1 MDQTNHKAIS
11 RSAPDS
17 THVLKEEGGKQEG
30 NAGKQRRGCH
40 MVYEPTQP
48 SEGGW
53 IFRT

>member
-17 THVLKEEGGKQEG
+17 TYELKEEGGIQEEG

-40 MVYEPTQP
+40 MVYEPN
-48 SEGGW
+48 SAK
-53 IFRT
+53 